1 MRCASSSLNDYFSMQ
16 SDQTLTEPSSTNV
29 QVLVHNPYGIPCA
42 TTSSV
47 PEHFRSNH
55 HPPQLPQQNTISN
68 AVTTASST
76 TSLSI
81 GLVSQRPITA
91 TVAVALQTSEV
102 SARER
107 RKKRGV
113 ASLQPVI
120 IWDWFRWGRW
130 RKSCQPT
137 TSVHIWWLSLCTSSV
152 SWVGFET
159 IFSHAH

>member
-1 MRCASSSLNDYFSMQ
+1 MKPAPNMLRCANSPLTDYFSMQ
-16 SDQTLTEPSSTNV
+16 SEKTLNASSPTNV
-29 QVLVHNPYGIPCA
+29 QVLVHNPYGIPCT

-47 PEHFRSNH
+47 PEHFCSNH
-55 HPPQLPQQNTISN
+55 HPPQPPQQNTISN

-102 SARER
+102 AARER

-120 IWDWFRWGRW
+120 I
-130 RKSCQPT
+130 
-137 TSVHIWWLSLCTSSV
+137 
-152 SWVGFET
+152 
-159 IFSHAH
+159 